1 MKTMNLIPL
10 MMALIFSS
18 ALFAQTARVQI
29 IHNSADAAASV
40 VDIYVNDVL
49 AVPDLE
55 FRQATPFVDL
65 PAGVNLE
72 VSIAP
77 GNSSSSE
84 DAVATYNFNLE
95 ENYKY
100 VIIANGIINL
110 EAYSPATPFDLYV
123 YPMGQ
128 EMAMSEGNTDVLVFH
143 GSTDAPTVD
152 VYESKV
158 LEATAID
165 NFVYGQFAGYLELP
179 TADYVFEIRDET
191 GMVSVASYDAPLQA
205 LALQNQA
212 LVVLASGFLNPA
224 VNNNGAAFGLFAAL
238 PSGGALVELPTSKAM
253 VQVIHNAADAAAE
266 SVDVYL
272 NDALIVPGFMFRT
285 ATPFVELPAGVNI
298 EIAIAPANS
307 MSVEDAIATFEYKL
321 ASGET
326 YVVVANGIVNLEAY
340 SPATPFDLY
349 VFPMGQEMAMSE
361 GNTDVLVFHGST
373 DAPTVDVYESAL
385 ANTTIID
392 DIAYGEFNGYL
403 ELETNNYI
411 LEIIDETGN
420 STVAAYNAPLQS
432 LSLENQAIVVLASGF
447 LNPESNSNGPA
458 FGLYVALSSG
468 GSLVP
473 LPLYTTSI
481 SQPLATIGFTAYPNP
496 ASDIVNISFDEFI
509 DSQISLSIYNSVGQL
524 VSENDL
530 YSSGSQISFNV
541 SNLDS
546 GMYYVKLNYNQTTTV
561 KPIQVVK

>member
-1 MKTMNLIPL
+1 M
-10 MMALIFSS
+10 
-18 ALFAQTARVQI
+18 
-29 IHNSADAAASV
+29 
-40 VDIYVNDVL
+40 
-49 AVPDLE
+49 
-55 FRQATPFVDL
+55 
-65 PAGVNLE
+65 
-72 VSIAP
+72 
-77 GNSSSSE
+77 
-84 DAVATYNFNLE
+84 
-95 ENYKY
+95 
-100 VIIANGIINL
+100 
-110 EAYSPATPFDLYV
+110 
-123 YPMGQ
+123 
-128 EMAMSEGNTDVLVFH
+128 
-143 GSTDAPTVD
+143 
-152 VYESKV
+152 
-158 LEATAID
+158 
-165 NFVYGQFAGYLELP
+165 
-179 TADYVFEIRDET
+179 
-191 GMVSVASYDAPLQA
+191 
-205 LALQNQA
+205 
-212 LVVLASGFLNPA
+212 
-224 VNNNGAAFGLFAAL
+224 
-238 PSGGALVELPTSKAM
+238 
-253 VQVIHNAADAAAE
+253 
-266 SVDVYL
+266 
-272 NDALIVPGFMFRT
+272 
-285 ATPFVELPAGVNI
+285 
-298 EIAIAPANS
+298 
-307 MSVEDAIATFEYKL
+307 
-321 ASGET
+321 
-326 YVVVANGIVNLEAY
+326 
-340 SPATPFDLY
+340 
-349 VFPMGQEMAMSE
+349 
-361 GNTDVLVFHGST
+361 
-373 DAPTVDVYESAL
+373 YESAL